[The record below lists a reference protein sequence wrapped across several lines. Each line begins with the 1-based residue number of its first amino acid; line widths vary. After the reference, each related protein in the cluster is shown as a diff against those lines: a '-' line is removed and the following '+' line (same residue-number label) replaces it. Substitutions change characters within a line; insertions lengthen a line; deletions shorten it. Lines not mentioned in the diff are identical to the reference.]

1 MLSEQLQTAITT
13 SQQQYS
19 EVLDSVNK
27 PLAIIINASGKETV
41 AVGTSF
47 YLSVT
52 VCNKGNQSAVIEVY
66 IQEESP
72 GVRSWCK
79 SGQKL
84 LALGEGQ
91 SEEVVFEFEIPPDAL
106 IGTHT
111 YSIVVDAPED
121 YPEHT
126 PIQYPQYFQVLPST
140 SDIVVSSDPTFGLQ
154 PTTTSTFPSIV
165 PHGGAIAVQVLVH
178 NRGECVDRFRVVCSD
193 LPDKWLTIN
202 YPQGFQESGLLLDSE
217 CLNLNPGDRGQVS
230 LLISPPMNA
239 LAGNY
244 IATIRLYS
252 ENNPEL
258 TLLDLIYLQIPP
270 NYLLQSDFRT
280 LLGRIKKKSGL
291 FKINLTNHGN
301 TSRLVNLKVQDLEEE
316 EICKYHLESSQ
327 TLIPPQKAVDINLKV
342 EPTKWWKRP
351 LFGGAK
357 VINFSL
363 DVEDAQEL
371 PLVNKNFPGTLIWEA
386 RPWWQLLPFILL
398 LLLSIGASVYLVW
411 WFLFR
416 TPPSPKV
423 FEFYPEDSYYS
434 AENNDVVHLGFS
446 INNPQR
452 IKSIKM
458 VGMSADGEILTRPET
473 YDFSN
478 GVPINLKPYC
488 NQNQQ
493 ILNCNRVRS
502 NARKPDTYVF
512 EMTVLPKSGKG
523 TKPVTFKT
531 SPVTIVPIPRP
542 EIISFGSTRPIYQE
556 VSYIFPESSKT
567 SRRQDKRKNKRKNK
581 RNNQKINSQ
590 IKLNWAL
597 TNPNQLQSIQII
609 GRTPEGLVTSPLK
622 TYNFSQG
629 IPPELQGYCR
639 SGKPLVCL
647 NVNTRV
653 QKPGNYIFEIIAIPK
668 GKVSDKV
675 ATKKTDLIKILPK
688 PSRILDFKI
697 NGNTAPAKY
706 LIPIVDQKKS
716 PKVNIFWKVDAS
728 VGAKV
733 ELLPAPGTIPLSGS
747 IPLILEPEPTD
758 LTLRL
763 QVTSPTGQ
771 QVSRSVIL
779 TTYDPNAKDPAVVAA
794 EALKEAMIESQKQTS
809 EKVPGA
815 IPQQTSQT
823 NQAGVDSTQNQT
835 GEKKSSDQNNPAPSV
850 NSPAELQIL
859 IDEEAYE
866 NQSPKNKKAPS
877 LKPVEIPPQIDK

>member
-19 EVLDSVNK
+19 EALDSVTK
-27 PLAIIINASGKETV
+27 PLAVIINASGKETV
-41 AVGTSF
+41 IAGTSF

-52 VCNKGNQSAVIEVY
+52 VCNKGSKSAVIEVY

-91 SEEVVFEFEIPPDAL
+91 SEEIVFEFEIPVDAL

-140 SDIVVSSDPTFGLQ
+140 SDITISSDPTFVLQ
-154 PTTTSTFPSIV
+154 PTTTSTFPSII

-178 NRGECVDRFRVVCSD
+178 NRGDRVDRFRVVCSD

-202 YPQGFQESGLLLDSE
+202 YPQGFQAEGLLLDSD

-230 LLISPPMNA
+230 LLISPPMDA

-244 IATIRLYS
+244 IGTIRLYS

-270 NYLLQSDFRT
+270 NYLLQTDFRT
-280 LLGRIKKKSGL
+280 LLGRIKKKPGL
-291 FKINLTNHGN
+291 FQINLVNNGN
-301 TSRLVNLKVQDLEEE
+301 TSRLINLQVQDLEEE
-316 EICKYHLESSQ
+316 EVCKYHLESTQ
-327 TLIPPQKAVDINLKV
+327 ALIPPQKAVDISLKV

-363 DVEDAQEL
+363 DIEDTQEL

-398 LLLSIGASVYLVW
+398 LLLSIGASVYLIW

-434 AENNDVVHLGFS
+434 AQNNDVVHLGFS

-452 IKSIKM
+452 IKSIKL
-458 VGMSADGEILTRPET
+458 VGMSADGQIITRPET
-473 YDFSN
+473 YDLSK
-478 GVPINLKPYC
+478 GIPANLEPYC

-493 ILNCNRVRS
+493 ILNCSRVRS

-512 EMTVLPKSGKG
+512 EMTVLPKSGKDG
-523 TKPVTFKT
+523 KPVTFKT
-531 SPVTIVPIPRP
+531 SPVTIAPIPRP
-542 EIISFGSTRPIYQE
+542 EIISFGSTRPTYQE
-556 VSYIFPESSKT
+556 VSYILPESSK
-567 SRRQDKRKNKRKNK
+567 KNKLNVKKNRKSV
-581 RNNQKINSQ
+581 NSQ
-590 IKLNWAL
+590 IKLNWAVN
-597 TNPNQLQSIQII
+597 NPEQLQSIQII
-609 GRTPEGLVTSPLK
+609 GRTPEGLVTSPLR
-622 TYNFSQG
+622 TYDFSQG
-629 IPPELQGYCR
+629 IPPQLQGYCR
-639 SGKPLVCL
+639 DGKPLVCV
-647 NVNTRV
+647 NVSTGIQR
-653 QKPGNYIFEIIAIPK
+653 PGDYIFEIIAIPK

-697 NGNTAPAKY
+697 NGEPAPTKF
-706 LIPIVDQKKS
+706 LIPITNKKVS
-716 PKVNIFWKVDAS
+716 PKVDISWRVDAS
-728 VGAKV
+728 NGAKV
-733 ELLPAPGTIPLSGS
+733 ELIPAPGTVPLSGS
-747 IPLILEPEPTD
+747 IPLTLQPEPTD
-758 LTLRL
+758 LTIRL
-763 QVTSPTGQ
+763 QVSGIDGQ

-794 EALKEAMIESQKQTS
+794 EALKEVMIESQKQGNKEVPEAKSSGEQSGDDNPTGEQQQPS
-809 EKVPGA
+809 EKLDKSG
-815 IPQQTSQT
+815 
-823 NQAGVDSTQNQT
+823 NQAPPIPGVDNQ
-835 GEKKSSDQNNPAPSV
+835 V
-850 NSPAELQIL
+850 ELEIL
-859 IDEEAYE
+859 IDEDFA
-866 NQSPKNKKAPS
+866 SGTFLLPCF
-877 LKPVEIPPQIDK
+877 